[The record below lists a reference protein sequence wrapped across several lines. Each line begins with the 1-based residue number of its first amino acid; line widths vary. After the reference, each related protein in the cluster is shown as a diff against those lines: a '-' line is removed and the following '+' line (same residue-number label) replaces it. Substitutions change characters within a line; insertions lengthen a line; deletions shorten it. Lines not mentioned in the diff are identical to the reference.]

1 MNPQRNIIA
10 QQTPCGDK
18 RQRETQLAAD
28 WQQQQTISPTFTFH
42 LPPNEVCGL
51 SAAKNNYNGQQQQQ
65 ERTSATAHKQ
75 IIC

>member
-18 RQRETQLAAD
+18 RQRETQLAAN
-28 WQQQQTISPTFTFH
+28 WQQQQTISPTFTY

-51 SAAKNNYNGQQQQQ
+51 SAAKNNYNGQQQQ
-65 ERTSATAHKQ
+65 ERISATAHKQ